1 MDNKTEASF
10 KKGMEASRDTF
21 EFILTDSYESMKPH
35 LNQFQT
41 FFVCCP
47 SLHTQTH
54 YASRRTIY
62 CTTPFQT
69 YLTGS
74 FFALDA

>member
-1 MDNKTEASF
+1 MKAF
-10 KKGMEASRDTF
+10 RDKF
-21 EFILTDSYESMKPH
+21 EFILTDIEDLIQDPSRMKPH

-62 CTTPFQT
+62 CTT
-69 YLTGS
+69 S
-74 FFALDA
+74 F